1 MHRPMVNYEEN
12 TLLTGPFH
20 IWITHRRQDEP
31 RLWGRGL

>member
-20 IWITHRRQDEP
+20 IWITHRQ
-31 RLWGRGL
+31 